1 MSALVDLGPPDRTRC
16 LPVPVMPAVRRS
28 WLRLRLVHRR
38 HRPREASESLRLS
51 AGLLGVQRHCPARD
65 IVVVV
70 PGNLG
75 AIAIN
80 PISAQLNLLA
90 VTTRADA
97 GTANVR
103 QGSGNMPAPGLMRA
117 ARAASGGTAE
127 PAC

>member
-1 MSALVDLGPPDRTRC
+1 
-16 LPVPVMPAVRRS
+16 
-28 WLRLRLVHRR
+28 
-38 HRPREASESLRLS
+38 
-51 AGLLGVQRHCPARD
+51 
-65 IVVVV
+65 VV

>member
-1 MSALVDLGPPDRTRC
+1 VLGFWAC
-16 LPVPVMPAVRRS
+16 NGFVP
-28 WLRLRLVHRR
+28 
-38 HRPREASESLRLS
+38 
-51 AGLLGVQRHCPARD
+51 LGD

-103 QGSGNMPAPGLMRA
+103 QGSGNMPAPG
-117 ARAASGGTAE
+117 
-127 PAC
+127 